1 MRLLLKI
8 LLIIFFSSNNLF
20 SQVRFNPVEIP
31 ILLSGTFGE
40 FRKTHFHSGI
50 DIKTQGKEGLKVRAI
65 EDGDLVRVKISTG
78 GYGKAL
84 YIRHY
89 DGTTSVYAHLKKFS
103 SKIQKIIKGLQYEK
117 KKFEIEKFFKEG
129 KIKLKKSEIIG
140 FSGNTGGSSGPHLHF
155 ELRDSKKE
163 KPLNPLKYGY
173 LVSDTIPPEIQ
184 NIFIYKFLR
193 EHLSKKIKIELRKN
207 EDYYSVTDTIKV
219 NGVFG
224 IGYSGYDKQNSSYN
238 RNGIYKRE
246 LTINGESVFSY
257 KFDELLF
264 KDGEK
269 IDLLIDYEAY
279 NVEKIRIKKLYQTI
293 NSKFSF
299 LENNGSNGLFKIM
312 KDSLYN
318 IKIVFEDFNKNKSV
332 VKMVIKGAESQN
344 IFNYSESDI
353 EDKLYHPDI
362 EYEKKF
368 KKLNLKIP
376 QNAFYEPT
384 NLNFEYKLDT
394 IKIDKFTK
402 APKKGLKLEFYLPK
416 NLDSINLMQTCIGKL
431 NIEKNNKK
439 NKIQFIFGIKK
450 DGLIK
455 VKSISGGKYFLT
467 KDSIPPSI
475 KPINFKKENWVSNL
489 KTLKI
494 RVDDEFSGIKKY
506 RANINGKWILMEYEP
521 KRKLLFFEFDDI
533 KFNTTELKLNIY
545 VEDMVGNVN
554 EFKTS
559 IYRKKFK

>member
-103 SKIQKIIKGLQYEK
+103 SKIQKIIKELQYEK

-173 LVSDTIPPEIQ
+173 LVSDTIPPKIQ

-545 VEDMVGNVN
+545 AEDMVGNVN

-559 IYRKKFK
+559 IYRKKI

>member
-173 LVSDTIPPEIQ
+173 LVSDTIPPKIQ

-439 NKIQFIFGIKK
+439 NKIQFVFGIKK

-545 VEDMVGNVN
+545 AEDMVGNVN

>member
-103 SKIQKIIKGLQYEK
+103 SKIQKIIKELQYEK
-117 KKFEIEKFFKEG
+117 KKFEIEKFFKKGE
-129 KIKLKKSEIIG
+129 IKLKKSEIIG

-545 VEDMVGNVN
+545 AEDMVGNVN

>member
-103 SKIQKIIKGLQYEK
+103 SKIQKIIKELQYEK

-129 KIKLKKSEIIG
+129 EIKLKKSEIIG

-173 LVSDTIPPEIQ
+173 LVSDTIPPKIQ

-207 EDYYSVTDTIKV
+207 ENFYSVTDTIKV

-279 NVEKIRIKKLYQTI
+279 NVENIRIKKLYQTI

-299 LENNGSNGLFKIM
+299 LENNESNGLFKIM

-318 IKIVFEDFNKNKSV
+318 IKIVFEDFNKNKSIA
-332 VKMVIKGAESQN
+332 KMVIKGAESQN

-545 VEDMVGNVN
+545 AEDMVGNVN

-559 IYRKKFK
+559 IYRKKI

>member
-1 MRLLLKI
+1 MRLLFKI
-8 LLIIFFSSNNLF
+8 FLIIFFSSNNLF
-20 SQVRFNPVEIP
+20 SQVRLNPVEIP

-50 DIKTQGKEGLKVRAI
+50 DIKTQGKEGLRVRAI
-65 EDGDLVRVKISTG
+65 ENGDLVRVKVSTA

-89 DGTTSVYAHLKKFS
+89 DGTTSVYAHLKEFS
-103 SKIQKIIKGLQYEK
+103 PKIQKIIKKLQYEK
-117 KKFEIEKFFKEG
+117 RKFEIEKFFKEG
-129 KIKLKKSEIIG
+129 EIKLKKSEIIG

-173 LVSDTIPPEIQ
+173 VVSDTIPPEIQ

-193 EHLSKKIKIELRKN
+193 EHVSKKIKIDLRKN
-207 EDYYSVTDTIKV
+207 EKFYSVNDTIKV
-219 NGVFG
+219 NGMFG

-238 RNGIYKRE
+238 RNGIYKRD
-246 LTINGESVFSY
+246 LTINGESIFSY
-257 KFDELLF
+257 KFDELIF

-279 NVEKIRIKKLYQTI
+279 NVENIRIKKLYQTI

-299 LENNGSNGLFKIM
+299 LENNESNGLFKIM

-332 VKMVIKGAESQN
+332 VKMIIKGGESEN
-344 IFNYSESDI
+344 IFNNSHSDI

-368 KKLNLKIP
+368 KTLNLKIP

-384 NLNFEYKLDT
+384 SLNFEYKLDT
-394 IKIDKFTK
+394 IRIEKFTK
-402 APKKGLKLEFYLPK
+402 APKKGLNLEFYIPK
-416 NLDSINLMQTCIGKL
+416 NLDSINLRQICIGKI
-431 NIEKNNKK
+431 NIQKNN
-439 NKIQFIFGIKK
+439 NKIQYVYGTKR

-455 VKSISGGKYFLT
+455 AKLISGGKYFLI
-467 KDSIPPSI
+467 KDTIPPSI
-475 KPINFKKENWVSNL
+475 KPINFKNENWVSNL
-489 KTLKI
+489 STLKI

-506 RANINGKWILMEYEP
+506 KANINGKWILMEYEP
-521 KRKLLFFEFDDI
+521 KRKLLFFEFNDI
-533 KFNTTELKLNIY
+533 KFNTNELKLNLY

-559 IYRKKFK
+559 IYRKFFK